1 MKITPPFLCS
11 FLAWL
16 ALPFGSAAQ
25 VEVVQEL
32 APGVFFHQGDNS
44 RGHSN
49 NGWVIFNDY
58 VLVIDANY
66 PSGARIVMPKIA
78 ATSDLPVRILVDTH
92 HHADHAYGNRLWA
105 DAGALLFAHAGVIT
119 EMNEREPADFIA
131 RAATRPGLRE
141 TTLLRPS
148 VIFNDEL
155 AIDDGT
161 RRVELH
167 WFGVAHTRG
176 DGFLW
181 LPEQKILFTG
191 DAAVNGPFNN
201 VRDGNIGAWIKTLEA
216 VKQLG
221 AEIVAPG
228 HGSVGGPEI
237 IADQQKFFM
246 ELLARANA
254 LRNAGKSPA
263 EAKAAADGIREEMAA
278 MKGVANYVGGGLTGQ
293 LEKAWA
299 ELGGAAFPE

>member
-1 MKITPPFLCS
+1 MKNTPASFWSLIVLFLLPCS
-11 FLAWL
+11 AM
-16 ALPFGSAAQ
+16 AQ

-49 NGWVIFNDY
+49 NGWVVFNDY

-66 PSGARIVMPKIA
+66 PSGARIVIPKLA
-78 ATSDLPVRILVDTH
+78 KTTDLPVRILVDTH

-119 EMNEREPADFIA
+119 EMNEREPADYIA
-131 RAATRPGLRE
+131 RAATRDDLRD

-167 WFGVAHTRG
+167 WFGIAHTRG

-191 DAAVNGPFNN
+191 DAAVSGPFNN
-201 VRDGNIGAWIKTLEA
+201 VRDGNIGAWIKTLETA
-216 VKQLG
+216 KQLG

-228 HGSVGGPEI
+228 HGSAGGPEI
-237 IADQQKFFM
+237 IENQQLFFK

-254 LRNAGKSPA
+254 LRNAGKTPA
-263 EAKAAADGIREEMAA
+263 EAKAAAGAIREEMAA
-278 MKGVANYVGGGLTGQ
+278 LEKVSLYVGDGLTGQ
-293 LEKAWA
+293 LEKAWI
-299 ELGGAAFPE
+299 ELGGAPFPE